1 MNIWIVASLIL
12 LGFLIGYFVGVVRG
26 RSTIRDPIGNLAI
39 VDWDDGT
46 VDVLLETSVPPSD
59 MHDGETIGLHVH
71 RTRGN
76 HRL

>member
-1 MNIWIVASLIL
+1 MNILIAVCLVL
-12 LGFLIGYFVGVVRG
+12 LGLLVGYFIGVVRG
-26 RSTIRDPIGNLAI
+26 RSTLRDPVGHLAI

-59 MHDGETIGLHVH
+59 MQDGQMIGLLVR